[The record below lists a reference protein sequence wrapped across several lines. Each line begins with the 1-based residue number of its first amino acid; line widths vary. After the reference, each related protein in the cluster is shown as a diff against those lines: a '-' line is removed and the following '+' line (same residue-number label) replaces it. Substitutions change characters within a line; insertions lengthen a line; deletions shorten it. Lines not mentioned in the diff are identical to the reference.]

1 MPLTH
6 RMFTLYHLGRGGG
19 GGTVFIVSNKIC
31 LILFS
36 PFPLPL
42 PQGLCN
48 VVITPPFPLAVNFL
62 EFSLSTMLYSE
73 LSCLFHSASFESVF
87 FSRRVH
93 I

>member
-6 RMFTLYHLGRGGG
+6 RMFTLYHLGRGG

-36 PFPLPL
+36 PLPLPL

-48 VVITPPFPLAVNFL
+48 VVITPPLPLAVNFL
-62 EFSLSTMLYSE
+62 EFSLSSMLYSE
-73 LSCLFHSASFESVF
+73 PFSVSTKNCDSPKIF
-87 FSRRVH
+87 
-93 I
+93 

>member
-19 GGTVFIVSNKIC
+19 GTVFIVSNKIC

-36 PFPLPL
+36 PLPL

-48 VVITPPFPLAVNFL
+48 VVITPPFPLAVIFL

-73 LSCLFHSASFESVF
+73 PLSVTTENCVILPKIF
-87 FSRRVH
+87 
-93 I
+93 